1 MDIPDILDHTQEKL
15 HDQTVASMDHDQTV
29 ASMDILLHAKS
40 KLSASN
46 SFWDIKIQKIIQCLD
61 MQSKHFQLQLKS

>member
-1 MDIPDILDHTQEKL
+1 MSDILDHTQEKL
-15 HDQTVASMDHDQTV
+15 HDQTIASMDYDQTV

-46 SFWDIKIQKIIQCLD
+46 SF
-61 MQSKHFQLQLKS
+61 